1 MIVCDTNIL
10 STFAR
15 IGALEWLF
23 KLFPKHEFTIPP
35 TVYEEIR
42 EAIRRGIA
50 FLDSVL
56 TAIDLGQIRLFPL
69 AQEEKIE
76 TRSLP
81 ESFGLGE
88 SEAVAICIRRRAILL
103 SNDKRVRNYCQTHG
117 IEVYDLVRLL
127 RALWTEKVVSR
138 QRVQKIVAKIEQLE
152 KLVIKRK
159 GEIFK
164 NNQPARGRK

>member
-15 IGALEWLF
+15 AGEMELLF

-35 TVYEEIR
+35 AVYEEIR

-50 FLDSVL
+50 FLDSAL
-56 TAIDLGQIRLFPL
+56 TVIDSGQILLFPL

-76 TRSLP
+76 TKNLP

-103 SNDKRVRNYCQTHG
+103 TNDKRVRNYSQTHG

-152 KLVIKRK
+152 KIVIKRK
-159 GEIFK
+159 DEIFK